1 MAILLSMVTPR
12 KSKGLAMAVVPKV
25 IEGMNAKYVTGS
37 GQTKSTADRVHI
49 FETEGGV
56 TASSRGGRS
65 KGKKNKKCGHRGIKK
80 GKKKTPLPIK
90 IGRENLKSYYYHD
103 NDNEKDNDNDDIQKN
118 QHHSLDIMSSYSISS
133 LPDLLEEHDKITP
146 SKLPNIVSK
155 ESFVTGYIDDDFT
168 ECLTILRTRSRSG
181 GAMKEKESN
190 SFVEINSDS
199 DRDNRTSLSP
209 STQGISIRRHPS
221 LSKLFNWG
229 SSAFLLEAALGDNQ
243 QRASHPVGNSASTED
258 LLMPHY
264 VLKDPNFDI
273 FAGYV

>member
-1 MAILLSMVTPR
+1 MVTPR

-65 KGKKNKKCGHRGIKK
+65 KGKNNKKCGHRGIKK
-80 GKKKTPLPIK
+80 GKKKTPLPTK

-103 NDNEKDNDNDDIQKN
+103 NDSDNDKDNDNDDIQKN
-118 QHHSLDIMSSYSISS
+118 QHIMSSYSISS
-133 LPDLLEEHDKITP
+133 LPDLLEEHEKITP
-146 SKLPNIVSK
+146 SKLPNIVSN
-155 ESFVTGYIDDDFT
+155 ESFATGYIDDDFT

-199 DRDNRTSLSP
+199 NRTSLSP

-229 SSAFLLEAALGDNQ
+229 SSTFLPTLGDNQ

-258 LLMPHY
+258 LLMPYY